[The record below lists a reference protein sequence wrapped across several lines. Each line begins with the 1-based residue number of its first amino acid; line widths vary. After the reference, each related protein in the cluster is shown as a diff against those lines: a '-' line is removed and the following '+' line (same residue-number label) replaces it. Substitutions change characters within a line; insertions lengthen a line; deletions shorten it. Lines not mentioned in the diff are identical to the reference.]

1 MQRGLCVIILEY
13 TFLHFGILFFIG
25 LYLFNTATDHVH
37 FWHACT
43 LGPGLYSPNVFGDA
57 ALINYANLCKICQS
71 INILVYTF
79 LHFDINFFTFWYTLY
94 FISLYL
100 FNTATDRVYFWHAC
114 TLGSGLYSPNV
125 FGDAALIN
133 YANLC
138 KICQSVNILV
148 YTFLHFG
155 IHFFIGLYLFNT
167 ATDRVYFWHAWSF
180 GPGLYSPNVF
190 GDAALINHANLCK
203 FSPNHIKCSYMYF
216 LISWQILFKFGIQIY
231 YRFTKSPSVIG
242 DAALIN

>member
-1 MQRGLCVIILEY
+1 MYWCNRPLENRVGSVFIFFNFFPFLGRPEEWPYACMIVCLCVIILVY
-13 TFLHFGILFFIG
+13 TFLHFGIHFFIG

-57 ALINYANLCKICQS
+57 ALINYANFCKICQS
-71 INILVYTF
+71 VNILVYTF
-79 LHFDINFFTFWYTLY
+79 LHFGIHF

-114 TLGSGLYSPNV
+114 TLGPGLYSPNV

-148 YTFLHFG
+148 YTFF
-155 IHFFIGLYLFNT
+155 
-167 ATDRVYFWHAWSF
+167 
-180 GPGLYSPNVF
+180 
-190 GDAALINHANLCK
+190 
-203 FSPNHIKCSYMYF
+203 
-216 LISWQILFKFGIQIY
+216 
-231 YRFTKSPSVIG
+231 YRFISF
-242 DAALIN
+242 